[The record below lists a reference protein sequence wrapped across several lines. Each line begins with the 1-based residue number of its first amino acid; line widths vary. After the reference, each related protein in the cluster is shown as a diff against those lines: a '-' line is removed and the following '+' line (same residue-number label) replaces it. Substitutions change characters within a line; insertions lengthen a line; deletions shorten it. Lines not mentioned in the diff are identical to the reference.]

1 VSAST
6 IDDAAIC
13 RIVAGAV
20 PRAAAKGGVTPSMS
34 LQGDLGVDS
43 VGLMSI
49 VFLIEEQTG
58 IDAFDYVQDF
68 ISAEYVSD
76 IIAIVQQGLSAS

>member
-1 VSAST
+1 
-6 IDDAAIC
+6 
-13 RIVAGAV
+13 
-20 PRAAAKGGVTPSMS
+20 MS